1 MYARFVLDEVW
12 RELGYAVKPREVV
25 EIYIHIYVKL
35 KSLETCMLFNR
46 LTSMVDYF
54 VIFWYRREKPKED
67 MKEHSYRPR
76 FVVVKLTLLAELSL
90 HLTEEQL

>member
-1 MYARFVLDEVW
+1 
-12 RELGYAVKPREVV
+12 
-25 EIYIHIYVKL
+25 
-35 KSLETCMLFNR
+35 
-46 LTSMVDYF
+46 MVDYF
-54 VIFWYRREKPKED
+54 VIFWYRREKAKED